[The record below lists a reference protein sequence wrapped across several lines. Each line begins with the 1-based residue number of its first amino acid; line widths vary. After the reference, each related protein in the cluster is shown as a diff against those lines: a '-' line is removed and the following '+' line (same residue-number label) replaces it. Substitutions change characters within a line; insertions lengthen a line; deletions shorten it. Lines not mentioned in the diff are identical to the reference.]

1 MRFNATHETIGNTPL
16 VRLNCLPGSESAEV
30 WVKLESANPG
40 GSVKDRPVLYML
52 NAAEEKGVLTECST
66 IIEATSGNTGI
77 AIAMLAASK
86 GYKSIIVMP
95 ETMSVERRQLMK
107 AYGAELI
114 LTDGSKGMS
123 GSVDVAKKLVAEKG
137 YFMPSQF
144 TNLANVQSH
153 YEGTGVEIVRDMEKP
168 IDAFVAGVGTG
179 GTITGAGR
187 RLKEHYD
194 NTLIVAVE
202 PSKSPILSGGDPGPH
217 GIQGIGAN
225 FVPEILDRSIIDR
238 ILTINDEDALTT
250 SRKLAS
256 KEGILCGISAGGNV
270 FAALQVAKE
279 LGAGKTV
286 VTIIPDT
293 GERYL
298 STVLFDGA

>member
-1 MRFNATHETIGNTPL
+1 MRFNAAHETIGNTPL
-16 VRLNCLPGSESAEV
+16 VRLNCLPSSKSAEI
-30 WVKLESANPG
+30 WVKLESVNPG
-40 GSVKDRPVLYML
+40 GSVKDRPVLYMI

-86 GYKSIIVMP
+86 GYKAIIVMP

-123 GSVDVAKKLVAEKG
+123 GAVDVAKELVEEKG

-144 TNLANVQSH
+144 TNVANVQAH
-153 YEGTGVEIVRDMEKP
+153 YEGTGVEIIRDLKKS

-179 GTITGAGR
+179 GTITGVGR
-187 RLKEHYD
+187 RLKEND
-194 NTLIVAVE
+194 ENVLVVAAE

-225 FVPEILDRSIIDR
+225 FIPEILDRSIIDR
-238 ILTINDEDALTT
+238 ILTINDEDALVI
-250 SRKLAS
+250 SRRLAVE
-256 KEGILCGISAGGNV
+256 EGILCGISAGANV
-270 FAALQVAKE
+270 FAALQVAQQ

-298 STVLFDGA
+298 STVLFNGA